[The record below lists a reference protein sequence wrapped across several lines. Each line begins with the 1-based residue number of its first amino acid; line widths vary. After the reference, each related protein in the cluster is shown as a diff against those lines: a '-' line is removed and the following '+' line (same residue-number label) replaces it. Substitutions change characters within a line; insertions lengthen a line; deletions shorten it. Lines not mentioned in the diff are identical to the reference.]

1 MAGASFWIGGSYF
14 SYSSERSGGCP
25 ALLFLI
31 SLRYTNNAVN
41 TIRTTPAKAAITTP
55 AIAPPDS
62 DAESDGDNNGVEVAE
77 ALAAFSVVV
86 AEVETGLDVAV
97 TSADNLDAIA
107 ALLIASRDEAAMDTA
122 AAGGTPLFG
131 FTMLFAQQMLI

>member
-14 SYSSERSGGCP
+14 SYNSERGSGGCA
-25 ALLFLI
+25 ALLF
-31 SLRYTNNAVN
+31 LRYTNNAVN
-41 TIRTTPAKAAITTP
+41 AIRTTPAKAAITTP

-62 DAESDGDNNGVEVAE
+62 DAEPDGDNNGVEVAE
-77 ALAAFSVVV
+77 ALAAFGVVV
-86 AEVETGLDVAV
+86 AEVEAGLDVAV